1 MPAGTGRPGAPEAPP
16 AAPPVRC
23 ASFAVCAAAPHRGA
37 GGRPLGVP
45 AVQNPLILALK
56 EKNLL
61 TDAQIEQAIDAERET
76 GWPLDKVLLSRGFVS
91 EHDLLKAMAEGLGM
105 AYEERLGHAAV
116 PPVFVDKVP
125 VQFARNYYLVGL
137 EQVNGSMRVATASPF
152 DAYPMDDLA
161 AMLGMELDPVLAP
174 RTEITSLINKAYKN
188 KQDIVEESVGDFAGT
203 DMESLAETLSDSEDI
218 LDVANKAPIIKLVN
232 MLFFQALKMR
242 ASDIHLQ
249 PFEDRLQVRYRI
261 DGILYDMETVPKKLQ
276 DAVTSRLKVMGKL
289 DIAERRLPQDGRA
302 SLRLGD
308 AEVDVRLSSVPTNY
322 GERLVMRLLD
332 KTARLYELEEI
343 GLLEGNLEL
352 VDQFIH
358 YNHGIIFVS
367 GPTGSG
373 KTTTLYSA
381 LKRIN
386 STKMNVMTI
395 EDPIEYHLA
404 GISQIQVNEKKGL
417 TFASGLRSLLRQDPD
432 IMMVGEVRDV
442 ETARIAIQAAQTGHL
457 VFSTIHTNDAPTVT
471 TRLLDIGIEPYL
483 VATSVVVAI
492 AQRLVRRICPDCL
505 EQIDPSDEE
514 IWQLKQLD
522 ITPDQLEDGKIRR
535 GRGCGNCYGSGYVER
550 IGIYEILPIDDPV
563 RDQIVNLASASA
575 IKRQAVERG
584 FRTLRQDGALKVR
597 VGWTT
602 PEEVLRVTQMDVI

>member
-1 MPAGTGRPGAPEAPP
+1 M
-16 AAPPVRC
+16 
-23 ASFAVCAAAPHRGA
+23 
-37 GGRPLGVP
+37 
-45 AVQNPLILALK
+45 QNPLILALK
-56 EKNLL
+56 ERNLL
-61 TDAQIEQAIDAERET
+61 TEAQVEQAVEAERET

-105 AYEERLGHAAV
+105 AYEERLGAAAV
-116 PPVFVDKVP
+116 PPLFVEKVP

-137 EQVNGSMRVATASPF
+137 EQTNGTMRVATASPF

-161 AMLGMELDPVLAP
+161 AMLDMELDPVLAP

-188 KQDIVEESVGDFAGT
+188 KQDIVEESVGDFQAE
-203 DMESLAETLSDSEDI
+203 DMESLAEQLGDTEDI

-276 DAVTSRLKVMGKL
+276 DAVVSRLKVMGKL

-308 AEVDVRLSSVPTNY
+308 SEVDVRLSSVPTNY

-332 KTARLYELEEI
+332 KTARLYDLEEI
-343 GLLEGNLEL
+343 GLLEGNLEMI
-352 VDQFIH
+352 DQFIH

-386 STKMNVMTI
+386 SAKMNVMTI

-483 VATSVVVAI
+483 VATSVIVAI
-492 AQRLVRRICPDCL
+492 AQRLVRRICPDCVEL
-505 EQIDPSDEE
+505 VDPDADLL
-514 IWQLKQLD
+514 WQLKQLD
-522 ITPDQLEDGKIRR
+522 VSPDQLEDGKLRI

-550 IGIYEILPIDDPV
+550 IGIYEILPIDDVV
-563 RDQIVNLASASA
+563 REQIVEHATASM
-575 IKRQAVERG
+575 IKRKAIERG

-597 VGWTT
+597 VGMTT

>member
-1 MPAGTGRPGAPEAPP
+1 
-16 AAPPVRC
+16 
-23 ASFAVCAAAPHRGA
+23 
-37 GGRPLGVP
+37 
-45 AVQNPLILALK
+45 VQNPLLQVLQEQK
-56 EKNLL
+56 LL
-61 TDAQIEQAIDAERET
+61 DPTQIEQALEAERET
-76 GWPLDKVLLSRGFVS
+76 GWPLDKVLLTKGFIT
-91 EHDLLKAMAEGLGM
+91 EHDLLKAMSQGL
-105 AYEERLGHAAV
+105 AIPYSENLGHVAV
-116 PPVFVDKVP
+116 PPLFIEKVP

-137 EQVNGSMRVATASPF
+137 EQVNGAMRVATASPF

-161 AMLGMELDPVLAP
+161 AMLGLEIEPVLAP
-174 RTEITSLINKAYKN
+174 RTEITSCINKAYRN
-188 KQDIVEESVGDFAGT
+188 KQDIVEESVGDFRDT
-203 DMESLAETLSDSEDI
+203 ELENLAATMDEHEDI

-261 DGILYDMETVPKKLQ
+261 DGILYDMEAIPKKVQ
-276 DAVTSRLKVMGKL
+276 DAVTSRMKVMGKL

-302 SLRLGD
+302 TLRLGD
-308 AEVDVRLSSVPTNY
+308 AEVDVRISCVPTNY

-343 GLLEGNLEL
+343 GLIEGNLEL
-352 VDQFIH
+352 LDGFIR

-386 STKMNVMTI
+386 STKLNVMTI
-395 EDPIEYHLA
+395 EDPIEYHLP

-457 VFSTIHTNDAPTVT
+457 VFSTIHTNDAPTVA

-483 VATSVVVAI
+483 VASSVIVAV
-492 AQRLVRRICPDCL
+492 AQRLVRRICRDC
-505 EQIDPSDEE
+505 EERVDPNADDLFA
-514 IWQLKQLD
+514 LKQLTID
-522 ITPDQLEDGKIRR
+522 PQELRDGKIAR
-535 GRGCGNCYGSGYVER
+535 GRGCGNCYGSGYLER
-550 IGIYEILPIDDPV
+550 LGIYEILPIDDRV
-563 RDQIVNLASASA
+563 RELIVERASASR
-575 IKRQAVERG
+575 IKRSALEGG
-584 FRTLRQDGALKVR
+584 FRTLRMDGALKVR
-597 VGWTT
+597 HGMTT
-602 PEEVLRVTQMDVI
+602 PEEVLRVTQLDVL

>member
-1 MPAGTGRPGAPEAPP
+1 M
-16 AAPPVRC
+16 
-23 ASFAVCAAAPHRGA
+23 
-37 GGRPLGVP
+37 
-45 AVQNPLILALK
+45 QNPLILALK

-289 DIAERRLPQDGRA
+289 DIAERR
-302 SLRLGD
+302 
-308 AEVDVRLSSVPTNY
+308 
-322 GERLVMRLLD
+322 
-332 KTARLYELEEI
+332 
-343 GLLEGNLEL
+343 
-352 VDQFIH
+352 
-358 YNHGIIFVS
+358 
-367 GPTGSG
+367 
-373 KTTTLYSA
+373 
-381 LKRIN
+381 
-386 STKMNVMTI
+386 
-395 EDPIEYHLA
+395 
-404 GISQIQVNEKKGL
+404 
-417 TFASGLRSLLRQDPD
+417 
-432 IMMVGEVRDV
+432 
-442 ETARIAIQAAQTGHL
+442 
-457 VFSTIHTNDAPTVT
+457 
-471 TRLLDIGIEPYL
+471 
-483 VATSVVVAI
+483 
-492 AQRLVRRICPDCL
+492 
-505 EQIDPSDEE
+505 
-514 IWQLKQLD
+514 
-522 ITPDQLEDGKIRR
+522 
-535 GRGCGNCYGSGYVER
+535 
-550 IGIYEILPIDDPV
+550 
-563 RDQIVNLASASA
+563 
-575 IKRQAVERG
+575 
-584 FRTLRQDGALKVR
+584 
-597 VGWTT
+597 
-602 PEEVLRVTQMDVI
+602 

>member
-1 MPAGTGRPGAPEAPP
+1 M
-16 AAPPVRC
+16 
-23 ASFAVCAAAPHRGA
+23 
-37 GGRPLGVP
+37 
-45 AVQNPLILALK
+45 QNPVIQTLK
-56 EKNLL
+56 ELGLL
-61 TDAQIEQAIDAERET
+61 DDIQIEQALEAERET
-76 GWPLDKVLLSRGFVS
+76 GWTLDKVLLSKGFVS
-91 EHDLLKAMAEGLGM
+91 EHDLLKAMASGLSIPY
-105 AYEERLGHAAV
+105 AESLSNVAV
-116 PPVFVDKVP
+116 PDAFVNKVP

-137 EQVNGSMRVATASPF
+137 DQANGTMRVATASPF

-161 AMLGMELDPVLAP
+161 SMLQMELEPVLAP

-188 KQDIVEESVGDFAGT
+188 KADIVEESMGGYEDADIESIADSLGDT
-203 DMESLAETLSDSEDI
+203 EDI

-249 PFEDRLQVRYRI
+249 PFEDRLQVRYRV
-261 DGILYDMETVPKKLQ
+261 DGILYDMESIPKKIQ
-276 DAVTSRLKVMGKL
+276 DAVTSRMKVMGKL

-308 AEVDVRLSSVPTNY
+308 SEVDVRLSSVPTNY

-343 GLLEGNLEL
+343 GLLEGNLEML
-352 VDQFIH
+352 EQFIH

-373 KTTTLYSA
+373 KTTTLYSS

-386 STKMNVMTI
+386 STKLNVMTI

-442 ETARIAIQAAQTGHL
+442 ETARISIQAAQTGHL
-457 VFSTIHTNDAPTVT
+457 VFSTIHTNDAATVI

-483 VATSVVVAI
+483 VASSVIVSM
-492 AQRLVRRICPDCL
+492 AQRLVRRICSDCI
-505 EQIDPSDEE
+505 EARDPNEDDL
-514 IWQLKQLD
+514 WRLKQLSID
-522 ITPDQLEDGKIRR
+522 PDALKEGKIWE
-535 GRGCGNCYGSGYVER
+535 GRGCGNCFGSGYMER
-550 IGIYEILPIDDPV
+550 LGIYEILPIDDEV
-563 RDQIVNLASASA
+563 REHIVERHSASR
-575 IKRQAVERG
+575 IKRDALAGG
-584 FRTLRQDGALKVR
+584 FRTLRMDGALKVR
-597 VGWTT
+597 LGMTT
-602 PEEVLRVTQMDVI
+602 TDEVLRVTQMDIM

>member
-1 MPAGTGRPGAPEAPP
+1 M
-16 AAPPVRC
+16 
-23 ASFAVCAAAPHRGA
+23 
-37 GGRPLGVP
+37 
-45 AVQNPLILALK
+45 QNPLIQTLK
-56 EKNLL
+56 DKNLL
-61 TDAQIEQAIDAERET
+61 TDEQIEAALEAEQET
-76 GWPLDKVLLSRGFVS
+76 GWPLDKVLLSKGFLS
-91 EHDLLKAMAEGLGM
+91 EHDLLKTMAEGLAM
-105 AYEERLGHAAV
+105 DYEEKLGNVAV
-116 PPVFVDKVP
+116 PDIFVNKVP

-137 EQVNGSMRVATASPF
+137 EQVNGTMRVATASPF

-161 AMLGMELDPVLAP
+161 AMLGVELDPVLAP

-188 KQDIVEESVGDFAGT
+188 KQDIVEESVGDFDDA
-203 DMESLAETLSDSEDI
+203 DMQSLAEQMGDSEDI

-261 DGILYDMETVPKKLQ
+261 DGILYDMEAIPKKIQ
-276 DAVTSRLKVMGKL
+276 DAVTSRMKVMGKL

-308 AEVDVRLSSVPTNY
+308 SEVDVRISSVPTNY

-381 LKRIN
+381 LTRIN

-395 EDPIEYHLA
+395 EDPIEYHLG

-483 VATSVVVAI
+483 VATSVIVAI
-492 AQRLVRRICPDCL
+492 AQRLVRKICPDCREL
-505 EQIDPSDEE
+505 IDPGEE
-514 IWQLKQLD
+514 ELFQLKQLNID
-522 ITPDQLEDGKIRR
+522 PDELEDGKLAR
-535 GRGCGNCYGSGYVER
+535 GAGCGNCFGSGYTER
-550 IGIYEILPIDDPV
+550 LGIYEILPINDIV
-563 RDQIVNLASASA
+563 REQIVERVSAA
-575 IKRQAVERG
+575 KIKRGAVERG
-584 FRTLRQDGALKVR
+584 FRTLRMDGSLKVR
-597 VGWTT
+597 LAHTT